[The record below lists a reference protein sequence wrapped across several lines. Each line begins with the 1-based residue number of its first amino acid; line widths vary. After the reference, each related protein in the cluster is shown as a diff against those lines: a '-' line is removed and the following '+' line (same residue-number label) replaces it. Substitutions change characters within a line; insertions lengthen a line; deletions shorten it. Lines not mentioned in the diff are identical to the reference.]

1 MDSQQPKPRIVP
13 FVHHHNGADMI
24 DPANPLKLSAKQ
36 SSERSSIPFET
47 ISPVDLYNIRQI
59 AERGVAF
66 ARTHAGVYM
75 DVMQVMMDICNAH
88 CTTHPLNLLRWLMAS
103 DADFLRDFTEI
114 TNPNNINRREGGLF
128 NYTPIFAVKR
138 S

>member
-13 FVHHHNGADMI
+13 FVHHHNGAEMI
-24 DPANPLKLSAKQ
+24 DPANPFKLSAKQ
-36 SSERSSIPFET
+36 ANERSSIPFDT
-47 ISPVDLYNIRQI
+47 ISPNDFYWIKQI

-88 CTTHPLNLLRWLMAS
+88 CTTHPMMVERWMMAG

-128 NYTPIFAVKR
+128 NYTPIFAKKKN
-138 S
+138 